1 MSVIHVE
8 CNEKVAR
15 IWRLIKTGRDLQDFA
30 GLRRISALWDVCRVA
45 GPRGGQEAAKVWCLP
60 DQWGHGKSWQDQCLK
75 CVGCWFA
82 SEVLW
87 EAKKAHC
94 WRSLIFAVQA
104 PPSSSVGVGAHLN
117 LDMSRCRF
125 GCFPLRSDALCKGM
139 TWFLFAWCQI
149 SLLDYFQPGT
159 CQQLVKDQKFIR
171 KKERWFSF
179 FLPLLTGVSYILLF
193 PWIFL
198 HSFCIFKV
206 WTRGTRKQMDRGR
219 VLRERWW
226 KTRHEWNEVAWNIIS
241 WQVYFPD
248 VYSTIKLCV
257 RFNFCSLMLLTVL
270 ACCPARGLLMTF
282 QEALSSACH
291 GFVLKRLSVLTWL
304 FNFWLKVLSAFSC
317 MISLYCRGSR

>member
-1 MSVIHVE
+1 MCAEWQVP
-8 CNEKVAR
+8 A
-15 IWRLIKTGRDLQDFA
+15 A
-30 GLRRISALWDVCRVA
+30 GKKPPKFDAY
-45 GPRGGQEAAKVWCLP
+45 QT
-60 DQWGHGKSWQDQCLK
+60 
-75 CVGCWFA
+75 
-82 SEVLW
+82 SEVMASHGRTSAWNVLDVDLPQRFFGRL
-87 EAKKAHC
+87 KKRTVEDH
-94 WRSLIFAVQA
+94 WSLQFRLLPVQA
-104 PPSSSVGVGAHLN
+104 WEVGAHLN

-149 SLLDYFQPGT
+149 SLLDYFQAGT

-226 KTRHEWNEVAWNIIS
+226 KTRHEWNEVAWNMIS